1 MGFPT
6 SGHLCPV
13 CLTAVSP
20 SKVAFECK
28 ACRLTFPL
36 VDGIPVFAETMDS
49 AYGIMTPSE
58 LENLLTLCQERGWD
72 KGVAAFLAKKSL
84 RNADE
89 WAAYFTPETRAAGR
103 LLLPANPNA
112 KVLDLGCGIGP
123 LSINFARHASE
134 VVGVDHGLKRLQLLK
149 LRALEADIGNLRVVC
164 AGDRAHLPFAA
175 ESFDTV
181 LLNGVLEW
189 VASMQTGDPRQHQ
202 REFLAE
208 VHRVLK
214 PEGEVYIGIENRFGF
229 TYLSGGHDEHTHL
242 RFVTV
247 LPRKVA
253 NLLSMIKSGKP
264 YRVYTYSRRGYR
276 ELLREGGFAA
286 AHFYMPR
293 TNYRKISQIVEG
305 ENRSVS
311 AEAFRE
317 KPELG
322 TMTRRP
328 LKALTYPYLAH
339 SYSIVAGKNQLAPNL
354 IQEAVAKLQ
363 VCCMNGASRA
373 PQFQPVMIRIGEST
387 VALVSV
393 AEKEGTRG
401 FMLRIPLTPQATDE
415 QAHNAHCLSGLVARL
430 EPQSALKEILPK
442 PAATLD
448 CQGQPV
454 FVEGLCAGFDL
465 RFCHS
470 KEDQPAVFR
479 HGVEFLLR
487 LHREVDERRTHSAA
501 EIDKWLGK
509 REAHIY
515 KTARA
520 FPEGSLQNLVEEA
533 NAALRAEA
541 PAVVF
546 THGDFWPGNLLGTET
561 GDRLTGVVDW
571 KFADPEGMPLLD
583 LLQLLLCTKGMQ
595 SGVGFTQSLTERLVA
610 RRFEED
616 EKALVQEYCGALG
629 ISDRSLWHLVFMGW
643 LDWVYRR
650 TSMQGYLPSWRQRE
664 MDAFLEAAGKLSCA
678 TV

>member
-134 VVGVDHGLKRLQLLK
+134 VVGVDHGLKQLQLLK

-276 ELLREGGFAA
+276 EALARRWICGRALLYAA
-286 AHFYMPR
+286 D
-293 TNYRKISQIVEG
+293 
-305 ENRSVS
+305 
-311 AEAFRE
+311 
-317 KPELG
+317 
-322 TMTRRP
+322 
-328 LKALTYPYLAH
+328 
-339 SYSIVAGKNQLAPNL
+339 QLP
-354 IQEAVAKLQ
+354 
-363 VCCMNGASRA
+363 
-373 PQFQPVMIRIGEST
+373 
-387 VALVSV
+387 
-393 AEKEGTRG
+393 
-401 FMLRIPLTPQATDE
+401 
-415 QAHNAHCLSGLVARL
+415 
-430 EPQSALKEILPK
+430 
-442 PAATLD
+442 
-448 CQGQPV
+448 
-454 FVEGLCAGFDL
+454 
-465 RFCHS
+465 
-470 KEDQPAVFR
+470 EDQPDRGGREPVGFSRSLSREAGTGDDDTAAAEGTDLSLPGALVF
-479 HGVEFLLR
+479 HCCGQKSIGAESNSGGGSQTTSLL
-487 LHREVDERRTHSAA
+487 HEWSFQSAA
-501 EIDKWLGK
+501 IP
-509 REAHIY
+509 
-515 KTARA
+515 ARDD
-520 FPEGSLQNLVEEA
+520 S
-533 NAALRAEA
+533 
-541 PAVVF
+541 
-546 THGDFWPGNLLGTET
+546 HW
-561 GDRLTGVVDW
+561 
-571 KFADPEGMPLLD
+571 
-583 LLQLLLCTKGMQ
+583 
-595 SGVGFTQSLTERLVA
+595 
-610 RRFEED
+610 
-616 EKALVQEYCGALG
+616 
-629 ISDRSLWHLVFMGW
+629 
-643 LDWVYRR
+643 
-650 TSMQGYLPSWRQRE
+650 
-664 MDAFLEAAGKLSCA
+664 
-678 TV
+678 